1 MNIAKTIIHIVRD
14 VILNLDNHL
23 EKQQKEL
30 TNVEN
35 VDALY
40 MEDITIVYHVPRKRV
55 LLINQII
62 KIIKRESM
70 DFSSVKIC
78 GGGICRHTVMDS
90 VVVVFINESDT
101 GK

>member
-23 EKQQKEL
+23 GKQQKEL
-30 TNVEN
+30 TSVEN

-40 MEDITIVYHVPRKRV
+40 MEDITIVYHVLRKRV

-62 KIIKRESM
+62 KMIN
-70 DFSSVKIC
+70 VKIY
-78 GGGICRHTVMDS
+78 I
-90 VVVVFINESDT
+90 
-101 GK
+101 

>member
-1 MNIAKTIIHIVRD
+1 MNIAKTIIHIVRG

-23 EKQQKEL
+23 GKQQKEL

-40 MEDITIVYHVPRKRV
+40 MEDITIVYHVLRKRV

-62 KIIKRESM
+62 KMIN
-70 DFSSVKIC
+70 VKIY
-78 GGGICRHTVMDS
+78 I
-90 VVVVFINESDT
+90 
-101 GK
+101 

>member
-1 MNIAKTIIHIVRD
+1 MVNIAKTIIHIVRD

-23 EKQQKEL
+23 GKQQKEL

-40 MEDITIVYHVPRKRV
+40 MEDITIVYHVLRKRV

-62 KIIKRESM
+62 KMIN
-70 DFSSVKIC
+70 VKN
-78 GGGICRHTVMDS
+78 CRAVEN
-90 VVVVFINESDT
+90 VP
-101 GK
+101 

>member
-23 EKQQKEL
+23 GKQQKEL

-40 MEDITIVYHVPRKRV
+40 MEDITIVYHVLRKRV

-62 KIIKRESM
+62 KMIN
-70 DFSSVKIC
+70 VKN
-78 GGGICRHTVMDS
+78 CRAVEN
-90 VVVVFINESDT
+90 VP
-101 GK
+101 

>member
-23 EKQQKEL
+23 GKQQKEL

-40 MEDITIVYHVPRKRV
+40 MEDITIVYHVLRKRV

-62 KIIKRESM
+62 KMIN
-70 DFSSVKIC
+70 VKIY
-78 GGGICRHTVMDS
+78 I
-90 VVVVFINESDT
+90 
-101 GK
+101 